1 MAKATKPKS
10 LKATVTH
17 LEMKR
22 RPRANTPLPVNL
34 HASLMKTTE
43 IPLHFYRY
51 LQWQVGREWHW
62 VARLRMSDEQ
72 LSKIV
77 HAKTSRIFVLSVDGA
92 PAGFFELTEVDDS
105 TVELSYF
112 GLMGHV
118 RKRGLGKWMLG
129 QAIATAWSNTP
140 ARVIVST
147 NTLDHHAAL
156 PLYQKMGFEPVSQNQ
171 AIIRPLADNEIL
183 AMMKADSQIA
193 G

>member
-1 MAKATKPKS
+1 MTKAAKPKS

-22 RPRANTPLPVNL
+22 RPRTTTPLPVNM
-34 HASLMKTTE
+34 HATLMRATE

-51 LQWQVGREWHW
+51 LHWQVGREWHW
-62 VARLRMSDEQ
+62 VTRLRMNDEE
-72 LSKIV
+72 LSKTV
-77 HAKTSRIFVLSVDGA
+77 HAKTNRIFVLSVDGA

-112 GLMGHV
+112 GLMEHV
-118 RKRGLGKWMLG
+118 RKRGLGEWMLG

-140 ARVIVST
+140 TRVIVST
-147 NTLDHHAAL
+147 NTLDHSAAL

-183 AMMKADSQIA
+183 ALMKAESQNA

>member
-1 MAKATKPKS
+1 MAKAAKPKS
-10 LKATVTH
+10 LKASVTH

-22 RPRANTPLPVNL
+22 RPRATAPLPVNL
-34 HASLMKTTE
+34 HASLIRATD

-51 LQWQVGREWHW
+51 LQWQVGREWNW
-62 VARLRMSDEQ
+62 VARLRMTDQQ

-77 HAKTSRIFVLSVDGA
+77 HAKTTRIFVLSVDGA
-92 PAGFFELTEVDDS
+92 PAGFFELADLEDS

-118 RKRGLGKWMLG
+118 RKRGLGEWMLG
-129 QAIATAWSNTP
+129 QALTTAWSTTP

-147 NTLDHHAAL
+147 NTLDHPAAL

-171 AIIRPLADNEIL
+171 AIIRPLADEEIL
-183 AMMKADSQIA
+183 ALMKAESA
-193 G
+193 NSG

>member
-1 MAKATKPKS
+1 MVKAAKPKS

-22 RPRANTPLPVNL
+22 RPRATTPLPVNL
-34 HASLMKTTE
+34 HATLMRATE

-62 VARLRMSDEQ
+62 VTRLRMSDED
-72 LSKIV
+72 LSKVV
-77 HAKTSRIFVLSVDGA
+77 HAQTNRIFVLSVDGA

-112 GLMGHV
+112 GLMEHV
-118 RKRGLGKWMLG
+118 RKRGLGEWMLG

-140 ARVIVST
+140 TRVIVST
-147 NTLDHHAAL
+147 NTLDHSAAL

-171 AIIRPLADNEIL
+171 AIIRPLADEEIL
-183 AMMKADSQIA
+183 ALIKGSVSQK